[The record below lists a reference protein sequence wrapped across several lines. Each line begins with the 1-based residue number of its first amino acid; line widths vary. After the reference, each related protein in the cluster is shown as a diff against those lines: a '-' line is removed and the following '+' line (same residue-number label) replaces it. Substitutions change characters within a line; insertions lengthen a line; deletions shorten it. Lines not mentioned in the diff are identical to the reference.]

1 MAAHAHATDAR
12 RDAYALARVRR
23 RAWVYAGA
31 AAFLWIAL
39 RFTFGPMPQWE
50 SYHDLADTRVYLGVP
65 RAGDV
70 LTNLAILV
78 AGLWGWSIGPRAHLA
93 PEERPAYALLVF
105 GTIATAVGSAYY
117 HLAPSNPT
125 LVWDRVPMTI
135 VMAALLALVLAD
147 RLDMRYARAALPP
160 LLTLG
165 VGSVAWWG
173 LTEGMGRGD
182 LLLYGI
188 VRVGTM
194 IALVV
199 LLILRRGRTRGGGW
213 LWASVATAI
222 AMMLAESYDR
232 PIFEAT
238 GHVVSG
244 HNLKHVLA
252 GGVIAFMFAWLLNRR
267 PRGIAS

>member
-1 MAAHAHATDAR
+1 MATHAHATDAR

-125 LVWDRVPMTI
+125 LVWDRLPMTFAFMACVSI
-135 VMAALLALVLAD
+135 VLGEHVSVALARRALW
-147 RLDMRYARAALPP
+147 P
-160 LLTLG
+160 LVALG
-165 VGSVAWWG
+165 VASVAWWAWTDDLRPYALVQFG
-173 LTEGMGRGD
+173 PV
-182 LLLYGI
+182 LLLPALLL
-188 VRVGTM
+188 VSPSALAGTRPLWLVLASYVVAKVLEHWDAA
-194 IALVV
+194 IHALV
-199 LLILRRGRTRGGGW
+199 G
-213 LWASVATAI
+213 
-222 AMMLAESYDR
+222 
-232 PIFEAT
+232 F
-238 GHVVSG
+238 SG
-244 HNLKHVLA
+244 HPLKHVAASLA
-252 GGVIAFMFAWLLNRR
+252 IFAMLGALRR
-267 PRGIAS
+267 SPRRGDAGPAGE